1 MAGEQNLADQIRKA
15 LGDMTATQRGMLAA
29 IGLTVALALG
39 AVGIWASQ
47 ESMGVLFSNVPPQD
61 ANAIVEKIKKLP
73 GVAYRLS
80 DDQRTIYVP
89 ENRVGELRLQ
99 FAGEGL
105 PHGEGI
111 GFDKLESPNLMAT
124 DFTQKVIHR
133 RALETTLATTIKSLQ
148 QVSDATV
155 HITPAGDSPFAT
167 EKEDAKASVLLK
179 LKGSRML
186 PEENTQAIVNL
197 VAASV
202 EGLHPEQVVVI
213 DQHSRI
219 LSRTG
224 KDPIIG
230 ASDSQKKL
238 QREEEDYLVRK
249 VTELLEPVVGPG
261 KVRATARIELDFDKV
276 KINSETFDP
285 QGQVERSIN
294 QKEEKSEKRD
304 AGAGQPGTPS
314 NVAPATGG
322 AQANLLEKVD
332 KKETT
337 TNFEITKTTRLIDQ
351 APGTVKRLSLAL
363 VVDHSITWEKDA
375 KGEQTA
381 KLNPRTAEELK
392 KIRDQVISAVGIR
405 PERGDQL
412 TVENMAFASTSNPV
426 EEAEARKQWWVDQAI
441 KLAPTLIYLILGLA
455 VFFLLVLPML
465 KKLSAAIN
473 KPAPLRVEGMGGGL
487 DVHGV
492 PKITKA
498 KSLEELQAEIENEL
512 NLESAN
518 LAPEAQR
525 RGLIKKRLTDTAGVD
540 PESMAQ
546 LIRSWML
553 EDGR

>member
-1 MAGEQNLADQIRKA
+1 MAGEQNLVDQIRKA
-15 LGDMTATQRGMLAA
+15 LQEMTGTQRVMLAA
-29 IGLTVALALG
+29 IGLTAALALG
-39 AVGIWASQ
+39 AVAIWAGQ
-47 ESMGVLFSNVPPQD
+47 ESMGVLFSNLPPQD

-73 GVAYRLS
+73 GVTYKLS
-80 DDQRTIYVP
+80 DDQRTVYVP

-133 RALETTLATTIKSLQ
+133 RALETTLAQTIKSLQ

-202 EGLHPEQVVVI
+202 EGLKPEQVVVI

-224 KDPIIG
+224 KDPIVG
-230 ASDSQKKL
+230 ASDAQKKL

-249 VTELLEPVVGPG
+249 VTELLEPVVGAG
-261 KVRATARIELDFDKV
+261 KVRATARVDLDFDKV
-276 KINSETFDP
+276 KINEERFNP
-285 QGQVERSIN
+285 QEQVERSVN

-314 NVAPATGG
+314 NIPPATGG
-322 AQANLLEKVD
+322 AQANVLEKVD

-337 TNFEITKTTRLIDQ
+337 TNFEISKTTRLVDQ
-351 APGTVKRLSLAL
+351 APGNVKLLSLA
-363 VVDHSITWEKDA
+363 VVIDHSVTWEKDP

-392 KIRDQVISAVGIR
+392 KLRDQVTSAVGIR

-412 TVENMAFASTSNPV
+412 TVENMAFASTTNPV
-426 EEAEARKQWWVDQAI
+426 EEAEARKQWWVDQAV
-441 KLAPTLIYLILGLA
+441 KLAPALIYLILGLA

-465 KKLSAAIN
+465 KKLSAAISR
-473 KPAPLRVEGMGGGL
+473 PAPLLVQGAEGEL
-487 DVHGV
+487 DVHGA
-492 PKITKA
+492 PRITKA
-498 KSLEELQAEIENEL
+498 RTLEELQAEIENEL

-525 RGLIKKRLTDTAGVD
+525 RSLIKKRLAETSAGD